1 MPRGVVMEE
10 VEGVEQ
16 EEEKL
21 KEVSDGG
28 EEKPWEKVTG
38 AKEGGKQGV
47 RA

>member
-1 MPRGVVMEE
+1 MEE

-28 EEKPWEKVTG
+28 EEGPWEKVTR